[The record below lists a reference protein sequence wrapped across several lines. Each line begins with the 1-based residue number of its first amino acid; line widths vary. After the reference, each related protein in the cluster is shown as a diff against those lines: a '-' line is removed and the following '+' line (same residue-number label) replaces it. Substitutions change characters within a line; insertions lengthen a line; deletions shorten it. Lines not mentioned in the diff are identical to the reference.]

1 MSYQNILTY
10 LIAILPILL
19 ITYIFVL
26 PNDVINPI
34 SYLINISGHISII
47 FLFLTLFT
55 SRIEIL
61 KKNLNRKLIVLTSFS
76 YLLVHVILY
85 FFDNNFNY
93 SYVKDDLVSLKY
105 IQVGYIAMILYL
117 PLVISSN
124 NFVKLLLGSLW
135 KSIHKTIYII
145 MGLSLI
151 HYFLVIKADYLI
163 IYFYLFLTLFV
174 LLKSSKIQ
182 KHGP

>member
-61 KKNLNRKLIVLTSFS
+61 KKNLN
-76 YLLVHVILY
+76 
-85 FFDNNFNY
+85 
-93 SYVKDDLVSLKY
+93 
-105 IQVGYIAMILYL
+105 
-117 PLVISSN
+117 PL
-124 NFVKLLLGSLW
+124 
-135 KSIHKTIYII
+135 
-145 MGLSLI
+145 
-151 HYFLVIKADYLI
+151 
-163 IYFYLFLTLFV
+163 
-174 LLKSSKIQ
+174 
-182 KHGP
+182 